1 MCLAA
6 RGYPVEVPTSSLAQP
21 VAELAADL
29 LEQIDTL
36 ADQLLVRILEQIE
49 IYRTAGI
56 VDRDELRASLIANM
70 NQILERLSGERGV
83 DLSAPRDIG
92 RARASQDMPLPEV
105 LRAYRLGFAF
115 VWERLLAAA
124 RVSGRKSV
132 DALLDTATAIWELAD
147 DFSLALTESY
157 RQAMSERMIEADR
170 RRSGIISAILDGPAS
185 GSLSAWEVAKLL
197 DLPYEGTFL
206 VVVAEVTGAHSAALP
221 QLEDRLRRLDVGS
234 AWRSQPQ
241 HEIGVLSLGNSRDP
255 QVVLAEVAQVALGR
269 VGVSPVFH
277 RLDGA
282 ARALRLAQ
290 VALETLSPGT
300 KGIRGLDDE
309 PHIDL
314 LVRDRETTRRFVVRV
329 LHGVLAL
336 PDYDRTTLLATAT
349 AWIDARG
356 SAANAGRELYCHPNT
371 VRQRIRRLEER
382 LGGSLDDP
390 RVLSDLTIA
399 LQAIRTFPELG
410 NRLDS

>member
-1 MCLAA
+1 M
-6 RGYPVEVPTSSLAQP
+6 PSSSLAPP
-21 VAELAADL
+21 VAKLAADL
-29 LEQIDTL
+29 LEQVDEL
-36 ADQLLVRILEQIE
+36 ADQLLARIAEQIE
-49 IYRTAGI
+49 IYRSESI
-56 VDRDELRASLIANM
+56 VCRRELRTSLVANM
-70 NQILERLSGERGV
+70 NQILGRLSGERGADV
-83 DLSAPRDIG
+83 SAPRHIG
-92 RARASQDMPLPEV
+92 RTRAAQDMPLPEV

-124 RVSGRKSV
+124 RDSGQKSV
-132 DALLDTATAIWELAD
+132 DALLDTATTIWELAD

-157 RQAMSERMIEADR
+157 RAAMSERMIEADR

-206 VVVAEVTGAHSAALP
+206 VVVAEVTGAHSSALP
-221 QLEDRLRRLDVGS
+221 RLEDRLRQLDVGS

-241 HEIGVLSLGNSRDP
+241 HEIGVLSLGQRRDP
-255 QVVLAEVAQVALGR
+255 EEVLAAVGLVALGR
-269 VGVSPVFH
+269 VGVSPEFR

-290 VALETLSPGT
+290 VALETLPPGT
-300 KGIRGLDDE
+300 KGIRRLDDE

-314 LVRDRETTRRFVVRV
+314 LVRDRDTTRRFVLRV
-329 LHGVLAL
+329 LHRVLAL
-336 PDYDRTTLLATAT
+336 PDHDRTTQLATAA
-349 AWIDARG
+349 AWIDSRG
-356 SAANAGRELYCHPNT
+356 SAAEAGRLLYCHENT
-371 VRQRIRRLEER
+371 VRHRIRRLEEH

-390 RVLSDLTIA
+390 RVLSDLTTA

-410 NRLDS
+410 NRVEA